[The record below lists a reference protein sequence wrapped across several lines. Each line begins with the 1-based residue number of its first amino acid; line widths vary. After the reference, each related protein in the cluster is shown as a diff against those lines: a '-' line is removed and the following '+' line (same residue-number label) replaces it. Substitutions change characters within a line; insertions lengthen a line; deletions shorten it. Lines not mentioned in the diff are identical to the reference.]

1 MYAVFFLSNTF
12 ISNGMVK
19 IKQIFSKILSI
30 EILFLCTEVKL
41 WKWKDME
48 RNIVNRKSVSV

>member
-1 MYAVFFLSNTF
+1 MYAFFFLSNTF

-19 IKQIFSKILSI
+19 IKQMFSKILSI

>member
-1 MYAVFFLSNTF
+1 MYAFFFLSNTF

>member
-1 MYAVFFLSNTF
+1 MYSFFVLSNTF

-19 IKQIFSKILSI
+19 IKQMFSKILSI

>member
-1 MYAVFFLSNTF
+1 MYAFFFLSNTF
-12 ISNGMVK
+12 ISNGMVN
-19 IKQIFSKILSI
+19 IKQMFSKILSI